1 MVREI
6 SMQMIFTW
14 TNGLPSFGTC
24 NRLDALA
31 GHVVQGDVDQERDQL
46 HLDGHGVQE
55 NDFLYLSSG
64 QIAAELPTW
73 DQMFHRK
80 TTFWEEAKLTG
91 SSSSSPEEE
100 CFLLVAHPASSPSP
114 LLHLWR
120 NEINKKNSIA
130 PQSKKATQKD
140 EKWKAKKNDAPQNR
154 RRTCGKTDEAAPPF
168 LLFLSLLFLFLLLLL
183 RFATVYRHLLLL
195 AQRLSEFHKKAK
207 VEALV
212 EILAHLVENEPV
224 PDRTSPDE
232 VFHIIAVRTC
242 VKVEA
247 HLEEEEEEAE
257 VWVE

>member
-100 CFLLVAHPASSPSP
+100 CFLLVAHLASSPSP

-140 EKWKAKKNDAPQNR
+140 EKSKAKKMMHL
-154 RRTCGKTDEAAPPF
+154 KTGGGLVAKLTKLLHLFSFSSPF
-168 LLFLSLLFLFLLLLL
+168 FFFSSFFCFVLQLFIVTSFFSLKGWASFT
-183 RFATVYRHLLLL
+183 RKR
-195 AQRLSEFHKKAK
+195 K
-207 VEALV
+207 
-212 EILAHLVENEPV
+212 
-224 PDRTSPDE
+224 
-232 VFHIIAVRTC
+232 
-242 VKVEA
+242 
-247 HLEEEEEEAE
+247 
-257 VWVE
+257 